1 MARDYEPKTGLVLA
15 AFVMG
20 ALTGA
25 AAALLWAPTSG
36 EDARRYLND
45 RARDGRDRAN
55 DVAARGREFVR
66 EQREHLSTAI
76 DRGREAY
83 ERARTDD
90 TDAIGDPVEDQ
101 G

>member
-1 MARDYEPKTGLVLA
+1 MARDYEPQTGLVLV

-20 ALTGA
+20 AVTGA
-25 AAALLWAPTSG
+25 AAALLLAPTSG
-36 EDARRYLND
+36 EDTRRYLND
-45 RARDGRDRAN
+45 RARGGRDRAN

-66 EQREHLSTAI
+66 QQRDQLSTAI

-83 ERARTDD
+83 ERARSDD
-90 TDAIGDPVEDQ
+90 TDTIGDPVEDQ